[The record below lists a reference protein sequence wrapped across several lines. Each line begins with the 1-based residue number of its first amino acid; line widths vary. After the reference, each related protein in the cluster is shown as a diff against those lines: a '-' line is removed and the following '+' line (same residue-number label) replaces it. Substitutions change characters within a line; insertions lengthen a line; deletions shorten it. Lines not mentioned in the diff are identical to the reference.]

1 MQHSAF
7 FRFTLQ
13 FLFLLLLVF
22 FSGIGWIS
30 SSQLLAKEIETS
42 QQNNPK
48 LAYQL
53 GADEDEVMRIQNLG
67 SHRFPVSTHNARAQL
82 LINQGLNL
90 AYAFNHAEAYRA
102 FQEAARL
109 EPSLAMAY
117 WGQALVLG
125 PNINAVMEPA
135 DEPRALALIQKALS
149 LLDSVSAKEHALIL
163 ALSKRYTGVANERVA
178 NDHAYAAVMHLAY
191 AQFPEDQDIAM
202 LYVESMMNLRPWNY
216 WMPDGQ
222 PYEGTA
228 EIVSITEEV
237 LRKNPMH
244 PGALHLYIHLIEATN
259 APERAEAVADR
270 LLTLMPDAG
279 HMVHMSSHIY
289 QRVGRYADSMKS
301 NQLAIAADE
310 HYMAQCHARGIY
322 LMGYYPHNI
331 HFLWFAA
338 TLDGQSQPAIDA
350 ARKAASKISDETLV
364 ALPAMAIF
372 RVLPYWALTRFGHW
386 QLMLE
391 EPPPPKAS
399 VFLTGSWHYARGLAF
414 IATKQLQ
421 QAELALESLRSTL
434 AAQDPNWDSPLFSPN
449 TARSVL
455 AIGPEVLAGEI
466 AAAKGK
472 LNEAIGYLERAV
484 RLEDG
489 LIYTEPAEWHF
500 PPRLALGAILL
511 EAGRPAEAEIVYW
524 EDLRRNRNNGWA
536 LYGLSQALR
545 AQAKH
550 ELARMIEDRFKL
562 AWERSDLTL
571 HASRLIH

>member
-1 MQHSAF
+1 MRSSFFQSMQCSLF
-7 FRFTLQ
+7 
-13 FLFLLLLVF
+13 FLLLIFLE
-22 FSGIGWIS
+22 GIGSIN
-30 SSQLLAKEIETS
+30 SSQLLAKEIDTAR
-42 QQNNPK
+42 QNNRQSTH
-48 LAYQL
+48 QL
-53 GADEDEVMRIQNLG
+53 GINEESAIRIQNLG
-67 SHRFPVSTHNARAQL
+67 SHHFAVSTHNAQAQL
-82 LINQGLNL
+82 FINQGLNL

-109 EPSLAMAY
+109 DPSLAMAY

-125 PNINAVMEPA
+125 PNINAAMEPA
-135 DEPRALALIQKALS
+135 DEPGALALIQKAL
-149 LLDSVSAKEHALIL
+149 LLLDDSVSTKERALIL
-163 ALSKRYTGVANERVA
+163 ALSKRYTGTPVDRVA
-178 NDHAYAAVMHLAY
+178 NDHAYAAVMRLAY
-191 AQFPEDQDIAM
+191 MQFPEDQDIAM

-222 PYEGTA
+222 PYAGTN
-228 EIVSITEEV
+228 EIVSITEDV
-237 LRKNPMH
+237 LKSNPKH
-244 PGALHLYIHLIEATN
+244 PGALHLYIHLIEPTN
-259 APERAEAVADR
+259 TPERAEPAADT

-279 HMVHMSSHIY
+279 HMVHMPSHIY

-301 NQLAIAADE
+301 NQLAIAVDE
-310 HYMAQCHARGIY
+310 NYMMQCHPQGIY
-322 LMGYYPHNI
+322 PMGYYPHNI

-350 ARKAASKISDETLV
+350 ARKAASKISDETLIT
-364 ALPAMAIF
+364 LPAMAIF

-386 QLMLE
+386 QMMLE
-391 EPPPPKAS
+391 EPPPPKESA
-399 VFLTGSWHYARGLAF
+399 FLTGSWHYARGLAF
-414 IATKQLQ
+414 VATKQLQ
-421 QAELALESLRSTL
+421 QAELALASLRASL
-434 AAQDPNWDSPLFSPN
+434 AMKDPNWDSPLFSPN

-455 AIGPEVLAGEI
+455 AIGPEILAGEI

-472 LNEAIGYLERAV
+472 FDEAIRYLDRAV

-489 LIYTEPAEWHF
+489 LIYTEPSEWHF

-511 EAGRPAEAEIVYW
+511 EAGRPAEAETVYW

-550 ELARMIEDRFKL
+550 DLASTIEDRFKL

-571 HASRLIH
+571 HASRMIR